1 MKHNTGIWVKWF
13 ACNVFALCAVLLC
26 IGNASAQDASGD
38 DTALMKAKQ
47 RLLKKK
53 VDVDAASGSPD
64 SLRTLHLIIGGNIYQ
79 TEKHINYCYDE
90 ATGTYNFRD
99 ELKYIQPILSL
110 GDITIANLK
119 TSFGGD
125 VKNMYSAPDE
135 FALSLKYSGIN
146 ALMNA
151 NLHSASVSRESF
163 NRTRDLMNEFDIQYT
178 GVFADNMQRMG
189 NYPLIINRKGFRLA
203 ILNYGTLNKRPEV
216 SRTFFINE
224 IDEEQIEKDM
234 RMAKAYKPDFIIV
247 YFDWGANKQD
257 IPTYYQMDLARKCYN
272 LGVNLVVGTHPNAPM
287 RIDMMNYVNANGES
301 TDGIVAYS
309 LGNLVASNDEIS
321 NRNGFLIDMELK
333 KNNYTG
339 KTNIGDWGVIPV
351 YTYYDT
357 SSTQGKMKVYTV
369 PCSAVEAGD
378 MLPSIPYIEKRR
390 VVNGAYEIRKMIG
403 GTADEIQYNV
413 NEMVADNVM
422 QTIDLT
428 NAAWNNKYSMKR
440 KEEVKKSEAPVLPV
454 ASLGTNNPP
463 SLANIYEEP
472 VTISKKSA
480 GGAAASTTA
489 TAKKEEPKSN
499 LERAKLQAE
508 QIMEAGTG
516 IASSNS
522 TTNNTGVSP
531 INFNSTTSIQSNNA
545 AVNAG
550 TQTTSLSTNQTG
562 TGISAATAQTT
573 QHVNAPTNEVEAS
586 TGATS
591 TPASSNSTIANTNTP
606 TTASNGSVP
615 PRATAGGAASNGT
628 STAGKSTSTYSD
640 ANTKGNTSTTYT
652 DDETAKRNAAANV
665 ADDEAAKKRAAA
677 QIAEDEERKR
687 RQAATGSG
695 DEKLGTPADV
705 NYKNPNGYSVDMPEY
720 ANREHKVNET
730 ETARRPEE
738 EKLTAGGSAA
748 EGIKTDIPLESVG
761 DIKKVDGKEYVMKYD
776 TVYRIQFYAL
786 KKAIPLDTNYY
797 THLKGYE
804 VIEEN
809 GYFKYMLGRYKSYE
823 ECLRFWKNQIQP
835 RYKES
840 FIVKYVDGKRT
851 FE

>member
-1 MKHNTGIWVKWF
+1 M
-13 ACNVFALCAVLLC
+13 VFIVSCA
-26 IGNASAQDASGD
+26 AAMAQEENE
-38 DTALMKAKQ
+38 ALMKAKQ
-47 RLLKKK
+47 RFLKKRAEMSAMPGE
-53 VDVDAASGSPD
+53 VD
-64 SLRTLHLIIGGNIYQ
+64 SLRTLHLIIGGNVYQ

-90 ATGTYNFRD
+90 ATGKYNFRD

-110 GDITIANLK
+110 GDVTIVNLK

-146 ALMNA
+146 AVMNA
-151 NLHSASVSRESF
+151 NLHSANVSRESF

-178 GVFADNMQRMG
+178 GAFADNMQRMG
-189 NYPLIINRKGFRLA
+189 NYPLIINKKGFRIA
-203 ILNYGTLNKRPEV
+203 VLNYGTLNKRPEV
-216 SRTFFINE
+216 SRNFYINE

-272 LGVNLVVGTHPNAPM
+272 MGVNLVVGTHPNEPM

-309 LGNLVASNDEIS
+309 LGNLVSSNDEIT

-357 SSTQGKMKVYTV
+357 SSTAGKMKVYSV
-369 PCSAVEAGD
+369 PCSAVEGGD
-378 MLPSIPYIEKRR
+378 MLPNIPYIEKRR
-390 VVNGAYEIRKMIG
+390 VVNGAYEIRKLIG

-440 KEEVKKSEAPVLPV
+440 KEEVKESAPPVLPV
-454 ASLGTNNPP
+454 ATLGTNNPP

-472 VTISKKSA
+472 IVLPKKSA
-480 GGAAASTTA
+480 SGTATA
-489 TAKKEEPKSN
+489 TAKKEEPKTN
-499 LERAKLQAE
+499 IEKAKERAE
-508 QIMEAGTG
+508 NVFMESGTG
-516 IASSNS
+516 IATTNATTSTTAVNPVNFNGTTTTAANTSTPINAGTATGTVSTTATGAGISTGNLSSTAAKANVTSGEATEASSSNAASTPSSNS
-522 TTNNTGVSP
+522 NVVNVAPTATNNT
-531 INFNSTTSIQSNNA
+531 
-545 AVNAG
+545 
-550 TQTTSLSTNQTG
+550 
-562 TGISAATAQTT
+562 
-573 QHVNAPTNEVEAS
+573 
-586 TGATS
+586 
-591 TPASSNSTIANTNTP
+591 ASSNGTEPANANSYA
-606 TTASNGSVP
+606 TA
-615 PRATAGGAASNGT
+615 PRAVVIESEDEVAKKKATAAL
-628 STAGKSTSTYSD
+628 
-640 ANTKGNTSTTYT
+640 T
-652 DDETAKRNAAANV
+652 DDEETKRRTAATV
-665 ADDEAAKKRAAA
+665 ADDEAAKKRAAVA
-677 QIAEDEERKR
+677 AAEDEERKR
-687 RQAATGSG
+687 RAAATGG
-695 DEKLGTPADV
+695 GEDKIGTAANT

-720 ANREHKVNET
+720 ANRDRVVNKE
-730 ETARRPEE
+730 EDVQRPDE
-738 EKLTAGGSAA
+738 EKVQAGVAA
-748 EGIKTDIPLESVG
+748 TDGIGTGIKSEEIAKME
-761 DIKKVDGKEYVMKYD
+761 KVDGKESTMKYD
-776 TVYRIQFYAL
+776 TTYRIQFYAL

-804 VIEEN
+804 IVEEN
-809 GYFKYMLGRYKSYE
+809 GYYKYMLGRYKSYE
-823 ECLRFWKNQIQP
+823 DCLRYWKNQIQP

-840 FIVKYVDGKRT
+840 FIVKYIDGRRT

>member
-1 MKHNTGIWVKWF
+1 MKRNIGIEYRVLTRLT
-13 ACNVFALCAVLLC
+13 CLCMALLC
-26 IGNASAQDASGD
+26 VATAVAQGEGD
-38 DTALMKAKQ
+38 ALMKAKQ

-53 VDVDAASGSPD
+53 VDVDVNGPTGD

-125 VKNMYSAPDE
+125 IKNMYSAPDE

-203 ILNYGTLNKRPEV
+203 ILNYGTLNKRPEQ

-369 PCSAVEAGD
+369 PCSGVESGD
-378 MLPSIPYIEKRR
+378 MMPNIPYIEKRR
-390 VVNGAYEIRKMIG
+390 VVNGAYEIRKLIG

-454 ASLGTNNPP
+454 ATLGTNNPP
-463 SLANIYEEP
+463 SLATIYEEP
-472 VTISKKSA
+472 VVVNKK
-480 GGAAASTTA
+480 GASSTATTSTASTVA
-489 TAKKEEPKSN
+489 TTPKKEEPTTN
-499 LERAKLQAE
+499 IDRAKQQAE
-508 QIMEAGTG
+508 RVMESGTG
-516 IASSNS
+516 IATSSGTVSTGANPIDFSGTASATANSTSVINANTQTGTVGTTQTGAGIAPATAQNVNAPSPPSNS
-522 TTNNTGVSP
+522 T
-531 INFNSTTSIQSNNA
+531 
-545 AVNAG
+545 
-550 TQTTSLSTNQTG
+550 
-562 TGISAATAQTT
+562 
-573 QHVNAPTNEVEAS
+573 
-586 TGATS
+586 ATS
-591 TPASSNSTIANTNTP
+591 TNSNIGTISSTA
-606 TTASNGSVP
+606 TTSNGSTP
-615 PRATAGGAASNGT
+615 SRATAGSAASNGT
-628 STAGKSTSTYSD
+628 ST
-640 ANTKGNTSTTYT
+640 TKTTGTITGDSMDGPETASKRITTYT
-652 DDETAKRNAAANV
+652 DDEAAKRRAASAV

-677 QIAEDEERKR
+677 QVAEDEERKR
-687 RQAATGSG
+687 KQAAANGG
-695 DEKLGTPADV
+695 EDKLGTPADV

-720 ANREHKVNET
+720 ANRDKVVNKTET
-730 ETARRPEE
+730 ERRVDE
-738 EKLTAGGSAA
+738 EKVIA
-748 EGIKTDIPLESVG
+748 EGAGTTAISTGIKAEEIGSMS
-761 DIKKVDGKEYVMKYD
+761 KVDGKDYVMRYD

-786 KKAIPLDTNYY
+786 RKPIPLDTNYY

-809 GYFKYMLGRYKSYE
+809 GYFKYMLGRFKTYE
-823 ECLRFWKNQIQP
+823 DCARFWKNQIQP

-840 FIVKYVDGKRT
+840 FIVKYIDGKRS

>member
-1 MKHNTGIWVKWF
+1 MKRNIGIERSLLMKLTW
-13 ACNVFALCAVLLC
+13 LC
-26 IGNASAQDASGD
+26 IALLYVATAVAQGEGD
-38 DTALMKAKQ
+38 ALMKAKQ

-53 VDVDAASGSPD
+53 VDVDVNGPTGD

-125 VKNMYSAPDE
+125 IKNMYSAPDE
-135 FALSLKYSGIN
+135 FALALKYSGIN

-203 ILNYGTLNKRPEV
+203 ILNYGTLNKRPEQ

-272 LGVNLVVGTHPNAPM
+272 LGVNLVVGTHPNEPM

-309 LGNLVASNDEIS
+309 LGNLVASNDEIT

-339 KTNIGDWGVIPV
+339 KTHVGDWGVIPV

-378 MLPSIPYIEKRR
+378 MLPNIPYIEKRR

-454 ASLGTNNPP
+454 ATLGTNNPP
-463 SLANIYEEP
+463 SLATIYEEP
-472 VTISKKSA
+472 VVVNKK
-480 GGAAASTTA
+480 GASSTTTASTASTVA
-489 TAKKEEPKSN
+489 STPKKEEPLSN
-499 LERAKLQAE
+499 IERAKLQAE
-508 QIMEAGTG
+508 QAMEAGTG
-516 IASSNS
+516 ISSSGTSNTNVNPVNLNAN
-522 TTNNTGVSP
+522 TTEANKATGVSV
-531 INFNSTTSIQSNNA
+531 NTQSATVGTT
-545 AVNAG
+545 
-550 TQTTSLSTNQTG
+550 QTG
-562 TGISAATAQTT
+562 TGISPANAQTAQN
-573 QHVNAPTNEVEAS
+573 VNAPS
-586 TGATS
+586 TL
-591 TPASSNSTIANTNTP
+591 NTN
-606 TTASNGSVP
+606 ASNGSVASSNTATTAQVPNATSASNGSTP
-615 PRATAGGAASNGT
+615 PRAIAGSAASNGT
-628 STAGKSTSTYSD
+628 STATSKPS
-640 ANTKGNTSTTYT
+640 STYT
-652 DDETAKRNAAANV
+652 DAEAKNKTGATYADDEAAKRRAASEV
-665 ADDEAAKKRAAA
+665 ADDDAAKKRAAA
-677 QIAEDEERKR
+677 QLAEDEERKR
-687 RQAATGSG
+687 RQATTGGG
-695 DEKLGTPADV
+695 DDKLGTPADV
-705 NYKNPNGYSVDMPEY
+705 NYKNPNGYSVDMPQY
-720 ANREHKVNET
+720 GNRDRVINQPEVE
-730 ETARRPEE
+730 RRADQ
-738 EKLTAGGSAA
+738 EKLTAGSAA
-748 EGIKTDIPLESVG
+748 TTGISTGVQAEEIG
-761 DIKKVDGKEYVMKYD
+761 DMTKVDGKEYTMKYD
-776 TVYRIQFYAL
+776 TVYRVQFYAL
-786 KKAIPLDTNYY
+786 RKPIPLDTNYY

-809 GYFKYMLGRYKSYE
+809 GYFKYMLGRFKSYE
-823 ECLRFWKNQIQP
+823 DCLRFWKSQIQP

-840 FIVKYVDGKRT
+840 FIVKYVDGKRS

>member
-1 MKHNTGIWVKWF
+1 M
-13 ACNVFALCAVLLC
+13 
-26 IGNASAQDASGD
+26 AQEQND
-38 DTALMKAKQ
+38 ALMKAKQ
-47 RLLKKK
+47 RFLKKK
-53 VDVDAASGSPD
+53 TDVAVPGEVD
-64 SLRTLHLIIGGNIYQ
+64 SLRTLHLMIGGNIYQ

-90 ATGTYNFRD
+90 ATGKYNFRD

-110 GDITIANLK
+110 GDVTIANLK

-151 NLHSASVSRESF
+151 NLHAANVGRESF

-178 GVFADNMQRMG
+178 GAFADNMQRMG
-189 NYPLIINRKGFRLA
+189 NYPLIINKKGFRLA

-216 SRTFFINE
+216 SRNFYINE

-272 LGVNLVVGTHPNAPM
+272 LGVNLVVGTHPNEPM

-309 LGNLVASNDEIS
+309 LGNLIASNDEIT

-339 KTNIGDWGVIPV
+339 KTHIGDWGVIPV

-357 SSTQGKMKVYTV
+357 SSTSGKMKVYTV

-378 MLPSIPYIEKRR
+378 MLPNIPYIEKRR

-440 KEEVKKSEAPVLPV
+440 KEEVKESAAPVLPV
-454 ASLGTNNPP
+454 ATLGTNNPP
-463 SLANIYEEP
+463 SLASIYEEP
-472 VTISKKSA
+472 VALPKKSA
-480 GGAAASTTA
+480 SGA
-489 TAKKEEPKSN
+489 TAKKEEPVTNIEK
-499 LERAKLQAE
+499 AKAQAE
-508 QIMEAGTG
+508 RVMESGTG
-516 IASSNS
+516 IAVAGNG
-522 TTNNTGVSP
+522 TVNAAANP
-531 INFNSTTSIQSNNA
+531 INFNGTNTSAPGNATTP
-545 AVNAG
+545 VNAG
-550 TQTTSLSTNQTG
+550 TTTG
-562 TGISAATAQTT
+562 TLNTTEAGAGISTGTAKVNTSSETQAAITNSTATT
-573 QHVNAPTNEVEAS
+573 VAAGSTAAS
-586 TGATS
+586 AETS
-591 TPASSNSTIANTNTP
+591 T
-606 TTASNGSVP
+606 
-615 PRATAGGAASNGT
+615 ASNGT
-628 STAGKSTSTYSD
+628 STAKP
-640 ANTKGNTSTTYT
+640 ANTGANYNGVPRASVIETEDEAAKKKAATTLV
-652 DDETAKRNAAANV
+652 DDEDAKRRAAAQV

-677 QIAEDEERKR
+677 QLAEDEERKR
-687 RQAATGSG
+687 RQVATGG
-695 DEKLGTPADV
+695 GEDKLGTPADV
-705 NYKNPNGYSVDMPEY
+705 NYRNPNGYSVDMPEY
-720 ANREHKVNET
+720 ANRDRAPKNDEV
-730 ETARRPEE
+730 AQRPDE
-738 EKLTAGGSAA
+738 EKVKANVAGV
-748 EGIKTDIPLESVG
+748 EGISTG
-761 DIKKVDGKEYVMKYD
+761 IKNEIEGSIAKVDGKESTMKYD
-776 TVYRIQFYAL
+776 TTYRIQFYAL
-786 KKAIPLDTNYY
+786 KKPIPLDTNYY

-804 VIEEN
+804 IVEEN
-809 GYFKYMLGRYKSYE
+809 GYFKYLLGRYKSYE
-823 ECLRFWKNQIQP
+823 ECLRYWKNQIQP

-840 FIVKYVDGKRT
+840 FIVKYVDGRRS